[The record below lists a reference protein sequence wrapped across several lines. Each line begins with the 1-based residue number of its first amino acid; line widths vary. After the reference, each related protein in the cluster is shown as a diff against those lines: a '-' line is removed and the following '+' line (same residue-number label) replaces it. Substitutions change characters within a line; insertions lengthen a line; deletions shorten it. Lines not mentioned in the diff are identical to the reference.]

1 MTVAPRDVPRPPSL
15 LRSMLPPVLFLLVCG
30 IVGPIF
36 LVMGIAMGEEPDAG
50 WLLPTGLA
58 ITILDLVI
66 GVLIGRGRYRSAQKL
81 HRLRSNGRPARAQV
95 VSFDPTNVRIN
106 DQPLLKLRLR
116 IHGDDLAPFEVESST
131 VVPDFRMP
139 LLYAGDLPV
148 LLDPE
153 SREWEFD
160 WDAAEPVMPI
170 TPGMPG
176 MPGMSGMPGAAV
188 HPPAPAEKTPA
199 ERLADLDDLLRRDL
213 VSREEYDA
221 TRARI
226 LDGI

>member
-1 MTVAPRDVPRPPSL
+1 MTAAPRDEPRPPSL
-15 LRSMLPPVLFLLVCG
+15 LRNALPPVLFLLFCG

-36 LVMGIAMGEEPDAG
+36 LVMGLVTDGPEAG
-50 WLLPTGLA
+50 WLLPIGILVTV
-58 ITILDLVI
+58 LDLVI

-81 HRLRSNGRPARAQV
+81 YRLRTQGRPARAQV
-95 VSFDPTNVRIN
+95 LSFDPTNVRIN

-116 IHGDDLAPFEVESST
+116 IHGADLAPYEVESRT

-148 LLDPE
+148 LVDPE
-153 SREWEFD
+153 SREWELD
-160 WDAAEPVMPI
+160 WDAAGPVAP
-170 TPGMPG
+170 
-176 MPGMSGMPGAAV
+176 MSPVA
-188 HPPAPAEKTPA
+188 PPAEKTPA
-199 ERLADLDDLLRRDL
+199 ERLAELDDLLRRDL

>member
-1 MTVAPRDVPRPPSL
+1 
-15 LRSMLPPVLFLLVCG
+15 MLPPVLFLLVCG

-36 LVMGIAMGEEPDAG
+36 WVMGLATGDEPGAG
-50 WLLPTGLA
+50 WLLPTGIA
-58 ITILDLVI
+58 ITVLDLVI

-95 VSFDPTNVRIN
+95 LSFDPTNVRIN

-116 IHGDDLAPFEVESST
+116 IHGADLAPFEVESRT
-131 VVPDFRMP
+131 VVSDFRMP

-148 LLDPE
+148 LVDPE
-153 SREWEFD
+153 SQEWEFD
-160 WDAAEPVMPI
+160 WDAADPI
-170 TPGMPG
+170 TPVVP
-176 MPGMSGMPGAAV
+176 SAAV
-188 HPPAPAEKTPA
+188 LPPAAAAKTPA
-199 ERLADLDDLLRRDL
+199 ERLAELDDLLAKDL
-213 VSREEYDA
+213 VTRDEYDA

>member
-15 LRSMLPPVLFLLVCG
+15 IGSMLPPVLFLLVCG

-36 LVMGIAMGEEPDAG
+36 LVMGIVMAGEPEAG
-50 WLLPTGLA
+50 WLLPTGIG
-58 ITILDLVI
+58 ITVLDLVI
-66 GVLIGRGRYRSAQKL
+66 GVLIGRGRYRSAKKL

-95 VSFDPTNVRIN
+95 LSFDPTNVRIN

-116 IHGDDLAPFEVESST
+116 IHGDDLAPFEVESRT
-131 VVPDFRMP
+131 VVSDFRMP
-139 LLYAGDLPV
+139 LLYTGDLPV
-148 LLDPE
+148 LVDPE
-153 SREWEFD
+153 TQEWEFD
-160 WDAAEPVMPI
+160 WDAAEPIRPVAPVAPVMP
-170 TPGMPG
+170 GA
-176 MPGMSGMPGAAV
+176 PGAAV
-188 HPPAPAEKTPA
+188 LPPAAAEKSPA
-199 ERLADLDDLLRRDL
+199 ERLAELDDLLRRDL

>member
-15 LRSMLPPVLFLLVCG
+15 IGSMLPPVLFLLVCG

-36 LVMGIAMGEEPDAG
+36 LVMGIAMAGEPDAR
-50 WLLPTGLA
+50 WLLPTGIG
-58 ITILDLVI
+58 ITVLDLVI
-66 GVLIGRGRYRSAQKL
+66 GVLIGRGRYRSAKKL
-81 HRLRSNGRPARAQV
+81 HRLRSNGRRARAQV
-95 VSFDPTNVRIN
+95 LSFDPTNVRIN

-116 IHGDDLAPFEVESST
+116 IHGDDLAPFEVESRT
-131 VVPDFRMP
+131 VVSDFRMP

-148 LLDPE
+148 LVDPE
-153 SREWEFD
+153 SKEWELD
-160 WDAAEPVMPI
+160 WDSAEPI
-170 TPGMPG
+170 TPVVPVA
-176 MPGMSGMPGAAV
+176 PSAAV
-188 HPPAPAEKTPA
+188 LPPAPAEKTPA
-199 ERLADLDDLLRRDL
+199 ERLAELDDLLKQDL